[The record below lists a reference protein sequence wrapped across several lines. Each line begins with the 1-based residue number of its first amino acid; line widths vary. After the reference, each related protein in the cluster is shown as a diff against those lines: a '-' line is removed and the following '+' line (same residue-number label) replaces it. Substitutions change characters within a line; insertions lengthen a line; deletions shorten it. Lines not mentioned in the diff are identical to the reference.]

1 VIEIPGGKKEFHAPG
16 DYAGRRVTIEVELL
30 GKLKQPSLSSLYS
43 LDDFAATV
51 RAPVRGCSSYE

>member
-1 VIEIPGGKKEFHAPG
+1 MMHLLPPSV
-16 DYAGRRVTIEVELL
+16 LL

-43 LDDFAATV
+43 LDDFTATV